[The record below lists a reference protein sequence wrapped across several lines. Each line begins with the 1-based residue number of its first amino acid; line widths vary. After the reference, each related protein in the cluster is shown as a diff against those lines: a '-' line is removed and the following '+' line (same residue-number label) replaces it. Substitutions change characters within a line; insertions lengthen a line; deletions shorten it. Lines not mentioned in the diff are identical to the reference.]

1 MNEKISLEEK
11 AEELIEQGAMSLDDG
26 ISFADSV
33 ERVCGLPR
41 FVVYYDLKKKHCF
54 MVDVH
59 RLSDAHDESDEILVD
74 FIRHNRARFVAV
86 SDWIGNQDF
95 ELMRD
100 FASEKGIDKLFMA
113 LEGKRPMANFKAMV
127 TKLGL
132 DEEWFKFRDNYYDD
146 SIKKMADKYGIVI
159 D

>member
-1 MNEKISLEEK
+1 
-11 AEELIEQGAMSLDDG
+11 
-26 ISFADSV
+26 
-33 ERVCGLPR
+33 
-41 FVVYYDLKKKHCF
+41 

-86 SDWIGNQDF
+86 SDWIENQDF

-100 FASEKGIDKLFMA
+100 FASEKGIDKFFMA
-113 LEGKRPMANFKAMV
+113 LEGRRPMAKFKAMV

>member
-26 ISFADSV
+26 ISFANSV

-86 SDWIGNQDF
+86 SDWI
-95 ELMRD
+95 
-100 FASEKGIDKLFMA
+100 IDKLFMA